1 MWNVGNPAGVRTRK
15 RPVVKRLKSYDGPVG
30 IGIIEDGD
38 GITARATLSMGDTTV
53 TMRPLEG
60 ELPKHKSLFPTE
72 CDTSVQVDRVALVRA
87 GKKCHALI
95 RAKGENNSP
104 VGFAWDDEDTLT
116 LAPRIG
122 TAEDQARTK
131 GMTILSTITR
141 GSADDIRGS
150 ILSLNPV
157 SGCSRNWS
165 RAGGIGDDASA
176 GTVFHSD
183 HGG

>member
-30 IGIIEDGD
+30 IGIIENGD
-38 GITARATLSMGDTTV
+38 GITARATLSMGDTTL

-87 GKKCHALI
+87 GKKCQALI

-104 VGFAWDDEDTLT
+104 VSFAWDDEDTLRYG
-116 LAPRIG
+116 LPLGSRGI
-122 TAEDQARTK
+122 ENSMILEAR
-131 GMTILSTITR
+131 
-141 GSADDIRGS
+141 A
-150 ILSLNPV
+150 
-157 SGCSRNWS
+157 CH
-165 RAGGIGDDASA
+165 RAGTSRLANRRESDVTRLRRSLAS
-176 GTVFHSD
+176 
-183 HGG
+183 